1 MHKSLLLITLFWVGL
16 AFSDPPELLW
26 SRTYGG
32 PSSEWCNSVE
42 LMEDGGFLLAGVT
55 TSFGAGS
62 YDIYIIR
69 TDSIGDTLWT
79 RTYGGDQQDFCE
91 ALVTLDEGAFA
102 FAGHTH
108 SYGAGGYDFYLLR
121 ADENGDTLWTQTYGG
136 PAGEY
141 CTSIL
146 ATSDGGFLLAGYTD
160 SFGAGGFDFYLVKV
174 SSSGNLIWQYT
185 YGEESID
192 EQCFS
197 VSECSDGGYILGGAV
212 GWTWDSILLLKTD
225 IDGNQEWSR
234 TFETS
239 VCKSVIQTEDGGFL
253 LAGAGQ
259 EPWYGR
265 DMLLLKT
272 DHMGIVLWSQHYDF
286 GASDYC
292 DQVLETADG
301 DYLLAGY
308 STVGES
314 RPTTWARL
322 VRTDS
327 LGNMEWNYYP
337 GYTNTSF
344 DALVQTADGGI
355 AVVGNSDS
363 SSVGYNCEVLLQRLA
378 PEVSGLEGGDLQL
391 SLEAPSPNPFS
402 TCTSINFGLTTS
414 GTVTLGVYDLS
425 GRLVETIADGVLQ
438 QGDHTVT
445 FEGAGLNSGVYLIR
459 LENSDRTAFTRVILI
474 R

>member
-32 PSSEWCNSVE
+32 PQSEWCNSLE
-42 LMEDGGFLLAGVT
+42 LMDDGGFLLGGGS
-55 TSFGAGS
+55 TSYGAGS

-69 TDSIGDTLWT
+69 TDSLGNTLWA

-91 ALVTLDEGAFA
+91 AVIKLDAGEFA
-102 FAGHTH
+102 AAGHTH
-108 SYGAGGYDFYLLR
+108 SYGSGGYDVYLVR
-121 ADENGDTLWTQTYGG
+121 ADANGDTLWTMTYGG
-136 PAGEY
+136 SAGDF
-141 CTSIL
+141 CSSML
-146 ATSDGGFLLAGYTD
+146 STSDGGFVLAGSSD
-160 SFGAGGFDFYLVKV
+160 SFGSEDHDMYLLRVD
-174 SSSGNLIWQYT
+174 STGSLIWQYT

-327 LGNMEWNYYP
+327 QGCVEWDYYP

-344 DALVQTADGGI
+344 STVVQTGDGGI
-355 AVVGNSDS
+355 AVGGVSDS
-363 SSVGYNCEVLLQRLA
+363 STIDRAEMLLQRLVPDA
-378 PEVSGLEGGDLQL
+378 SGLEGGEVQFN
-391 SLEAPSPNPFS
+391 LEVPIPNPFS
-402 TCTSINFGLTTS
+402 VCTNITFRMPTS
-414 GTVTLGVYDLS
+414 GTVALCVYDLS

-459 LENSDRTAFTRVILI
+459 LENSERTAFTRVILI